1 MDFGERWRKWIHA
14 CISMVQY
21 LVLINGSLT
30 DFCNYSRDLRQEDHL
45 SPVLFLLMME
55 FLSRIVGRIEGVSF
69 IKCFRTGVEG
79 GDGLCVSPLL
89 FANDTIFCD
98 ANLD

>member
-1 MDFGERWRKWIHA
+1 M
-14 CISMVQY
+14 
-21 LVLINGSLT
+21 
-30 DFCNYSRDLRQEDHL
+30 
-45 SPVLFLLMME
+45 LFLLMME

-69 IKCFRTGVEG
+69 IKCFRAGVEG
-79 GDGLCVSPLL
+79 GDGLCVSHLL